1 MTEPV
6 SVAEARAFLRVGHD
20 AEDGLI
26 ARLITAARERLEKQ
40 LGRTLDETAPAP
52 LKQAVLEQ
60 VAHAF
65 ARGEDDGADPGE
77 AWVAPYRSV
86 RL

>member
-20 AEDGLI
+20 AEDGLL
-26 ARLITAARERLEKQ
+26 ARLITAARERLEKE
-40 LGRTLDETAPAP
+40 LGRTLDAAAPAP

-60 VAHAF
+60 VAVAF
-65 ARGEDDGADPGE
+65 ERGDRAAGAAAEP
-77 AWVAPYRSV
+77 WLAPYRQV

>member
-26 ARLITAARERLEKQ
+26 ARLIAAARERLEKE
-40 LGRTLDETAPAP
+40 LGRTLDASAPAP
-52 LKQAVLEQ
+52 LKQALLEQ

-65 ARGEDDGADPGE
+65 ERGDGRGSAAAE
-77 AWVAPYRSV
+77 AWVAPYRPV